1 MLCAVD
7 IAYEDRARPCGG
19 SMKHN
24 EHVMTWL
31 RSLRDEAVDPACSI
45 ARMIDVMAILARY
58 SFGRGTV

>member
-1 MLCAVD
+1 
-7 IAYEDRARPCGG
+7 
-19 SMKHN
+19 MKHN